1 MYLDTGSGAAADPSP
16 AEMIA
21 AVRAAVPCPVI
32 VGGGM
37 TTPDAVMDA
46 WAAGADLAVV
56 GSAIERDPQFLQA
69 FAAQGHPG
77 RAPRLT
83 GPAEHQV
90 TPPQPSTRNLSTCTS
105 GARLMCRPAWG

>member
-1 MYLDTGSGAAADPSP
+1 MYLDTGSGAPQPVS

-37 TTPDAVMDA
+37 TTPDDVMDA

-69 FAAQGHPG
+69 FAAQD
-77 RAPRLT
+77 T
-83 GPAEHQV
+83 PAE
-90 TPPQPSTRNLSTCTS
+90 RR
-105 GARLMCRPAWG
+105 G